1 VTSTPAL
8 SDQIRRYGANVRDFF
23 HAGERASLVSP
34 IFNVPARLVTG
45 SYCYFEHLPWLLRE
59 VEAAAEPEELGRRMK
74 GVAIRPNYVN
84 LNALM
89 LGYFNG
95 REQLR
100 LRQALAADE
109 PLPEERR
116 GDDELLIDFWHRVG
130 SVYVE
135 GDAYLPSE
143 TGYRLPILP
152 ESAALEL
159 AGRTRELD
167 AGRRTSVRRT
177 IAVAELYTF
186 ILNGE
191 ARVGVFHHG
200 PYPLE
205 GGDVLVVKELVGLR
219 DDFLPWEL
227 DERPPIDSLARV
239 MRLRD
244 VDAKIDLFGSLIA
257 DPFEFDD
264 RIASEA
270 VVTPAGDGVRELG
283 ADELAELERVTADG
297 QMRMYVQAAE
307 WSPDYQVAYG
317 ADLYASLALSFARL
331 AGLRLDD
338 EVKRRFHA
346 TAERVV
352 PGLRSGEDAPL
363 VLKRLGATDGDLY
376 SPAVPV

>member
-1 VTSTPAL
+1 VTAAPSL

-59 VEAAAEPEELGRRMK
+59 VTAALAPEELGRRMK
-74 GVAIRPNYVN
+74 NVAVRPNYVN

-100 LRQALAADE
+100 LRGGLGADE
-109 PLPEERR
+109 VLEVEDRA
-116 GDDELLIDFWHRVG
+116 DDELVVDFWHRVG

-135 GDAYLPSE
+135 GGSYLPSE

-152 ESAALEL
+152 PERANEL
-159 AGRTRELD
+159 AGRTGPPDPR
-167 AGRRTSVRRT
+167 VRRSM
-177 IAVAELYTF
+177 AVAELYTF

-219 DDFLPWEL
+219 DDFLLWEL
-227 DERPPIDSLARV
+227 EERPSVDSLAR
-239 MRLRD
+239 
-244 VDAKIDLFGSLIA
+244 STC
-257 DPFEFDD
+257 
-264 RIASEA
+264 S
-270 VVTPAGDGVRELG
+270 
-283 ADELAELERVTADG
+283 
-297 QMRMYVQAAE
+297 AA
-307 WSPDYQVAYG
+307 
-317 ADLYASLALSFARL
+317 
-331 AGLRLDD
+331 
-338 EVKRRFHA
+338 
-346 TAERVV
+346 
-352 PGLRSGEDAPL
+352 
-363 VLKRLGATDGDLY
+363 
-376 SPAVPV
+376 